1 MTLFS
6 VEATGTGPLHYQ
18 WQIQPDGGRWSDLT
32 TTAVTMPCGGTAMAS
47 TPQASQTTV
56 SVDPCQGVRSYRVRC
71 LVTGPCGT
79 VVSEAA
85 DLQMLTLWIAAQPV
99 ATSVGVDVPV
109 SFLVQA
115 GAGADCGRPLT
126 YQWQRR
132 DPAVLDPEAPNAW
145 MDLQEGPQFVNVR
158 SPGLMI
164 ARPTLSIAT
173 GYRCRIG
180 GGCDC
185 SPESG
190 FIYSDEVNFG
200 ISCPADFNADGGVD
214 FTDVEAFFERWEN
227 GC

>member
-1 MTLFS
+1 
-6 VEATGTGPLHYQ
+6 
-18 WQIQPDGGRWSDLT
+18 
-32 TTAVTMPCGGTAMAS
+32 
-47 TPQASQTTV
+47 
-56 SVDPCQGVRSYRVRC
+56 
-71 LVTGPCGT
+71 
-79 VVSEAA
+79 
-85 DLQMLTLWIAAQPV
+85 
-99 ATSVGVDVPV
+99 
-109 SFLVQA
+109 
-115 GAGADCGRPLT
+115 
-126 YQWQRR
+126 
-132 DPAVLDPEAPNAW
+132 VLDPEAPNAW